1 MRNGWKDQ
9 YRWYVK
15 NSLVHRIHV
24 SMVILPLDN
33 LITEKSKKWCYIT
46 TKTVQ
51 TRTNL
56 EENIFILNE
65 LILRQGGWGGK
76 QMHKLIV
83 VLAFM
88 LLDRT
93 PCFNNRNVD
102 NKEFSTFEKLYGS
115 CCWLNSL
122 NLVPCF
128 ISKPIDTPSSNQL
141 QKINSSKVIWR
152 KAEQVKSISKKQTP
166 SLLHSIWEMKRYSD
180 ISSGTEM
187 AELCDRRERSWSDFQ
202 IALKLWD

>member
-1 MRNGWKDQ
+1 
-9 YRWYVK
+9 
-15 NSLVHRIHV
+15 
-24 SMVILPLDN
+24 MVILPLDN

-65 LILRQGGWGGK
+65 LILRQGGCGGEADAWINSGFGI
-76 QMHKLIV
+76 H
-83 VLAFM
+83 AF
-88 LLDRT
+88 T